1 MTKKR
6 MKISETALLKRRW
19 CMLIANAMVEE
30 ECVPRSQAL
39 TKAYMVWDVL
49 DGLGRGIM
57 PFTYY
62 DCEGNLREARGTL
75 KQGVSRTFDK
85 WLGSRHKERHRNT
98 DGDDHFVY
106 WDVDEEGWRSFK
118 ASRLVS
124 VGEVTIHETGEFPVA
139 PVNDNQ
145 ID

>member
-39 TKAYMVWDVL
+39 SKAYMVWDVL
-49 DGLGRGIM
+49 DGLGRGIVK
-57 PFTYY
+57 FSYY
-62 DCEGNLREARGTL
+62 EEDGSYREARGTL
-75 KQGVSRTFDK
+75 KQGISDAFDA
-85 WLGSRHKERHRNT
+85 WLGSRHKPRKNNS
-98 DGDDHFVY
+98 DGDLKFIY
-106 WDVDEEGWRSFK
+106 WDLDEEGWRSFRIE
-118 ASRLVS
+118 RLDKI
-124 VGEVTIHETGEFPVA
+124 EEIIIRETGEFPVA